1 MVAWHPEDEDV
12 IRWLQV
18 VTDKSKQP
26 IFVHCQHGADRTGTM
41 VAIYRIIVEGWSKEE
56 AIKELTEGG
65 FGFHSIW
72 DELVDYIQKL
82 DVDEIAKK
90 AGIQRK

>member
-1 MVAWHPEDEDV
+1 
-12 IRWLQV
+12 
-18 VTDKSKQP
+18 
-26 IFVHCQHGADRTGTM
+26 M